1 MYKTHR
7 KEKLKEDDN
16 SSSLTLLDITRLPL
30 FQSIKQGLRKDNKA
44 TLESETVDK
53 VLQDLKQRFM
63 RLEETSL
70 ER

>member
-30 FQSIKQGLRKDNKA
+30 F
-44 TLESETVDK
+44 
-53 VLQDLKQRFM
+53 
-63 RLEETSL
+63 
-70 ER
+70 